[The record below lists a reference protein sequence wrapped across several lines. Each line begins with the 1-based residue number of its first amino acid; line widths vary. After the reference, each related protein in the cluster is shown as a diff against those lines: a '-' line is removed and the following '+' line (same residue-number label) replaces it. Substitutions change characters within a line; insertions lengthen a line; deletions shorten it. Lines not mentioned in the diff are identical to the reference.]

1 MLSTIRPKNYPFY
14 WEGLI
19 HRAHLFRARL
29 QPIIS
34 GFSVYKQ
41 GKFTDVFD
49 TGRFAY
55 DSIPVYGARS
65 QAIWFLQCRT
75 ASTSHRKQ
83 QYLPKMIEIMVLSL
97 FSLRY
102 WAQH

>member
-1 MLSTIRPKNYPFY
+1 MIVEHNQLNMGRI
-14 WEGLI
+14 LI
-19 HRAHLFRARL
+19 GR
-29 QPIIS
+29 IIE
-34 GFSVYKQ
+34 FN
-41 GKFTDVFD
+41 
-49 TGRFAY
+49 